1 MSTNLGNRISVTLSF
16 SGIFYGCIFFSKL
29 NLNQLHNV
37 SLHPLKRTRMKFIGF
52 LVFLVVFLM
61 GFSMLVFLGLFVGYW
76 LTLIG
81 LESVNPKIAHA
92 IIGHKEEESA
102 E

>member
-1 MSTNLGNRISVTLSF
+1 
-16 SGIFYGCIFFSKL
+16 
-29 NLNQLHNV
+29 
-37 SLHPLKRTRMKFIGF
+37 MKFIGF
-52 LVFLVVFLM
+52 LVFLIVFLM

-92 IIGHKEEESA
+92 IIGHKNESA

>member
-1 MSTNLGNRISVTLSF
+1 
-16 SGIFYGCIFFSKL
+16 
-29 NLNQLHNV
+29 
-37 SLHPLKRTRMKFIGF
+37 MKFIGF
-52 LVFLVVFLM
+52 LVFLVVALM
-61 GFSMLVFLGLFVGYW
+61 GFSMLAFLGLFVGYW

-81 LESVNPKIAHA
+81 LESVNAKIAHA

>member
-1 MSTNLGNRISVTLSF
+1 
-16 SGIFYGCIFFSKL
+16 
-29 NLNQLHNV
+29 
-37 SLHPLKRTRMKFIGF
+37 MKFFGF
-52 LVFLVVFLM
+52 LVFLIVFLM

-92 IIGHKEEESA
+92 IIGHKKESA

>member
-1 MSTNLGNRISVTLSF
+1 
-16 SGIFYGCIFFSKL
+16 
-29 NLNQLHNV
+29 
-37 SLHPLKRTRMKFIGF
+37 MKFLGF
-52 LVFLVVFLM
+52 LVFLVIALM
-61 GFSMLVFLGLFVGYW
+61 GFSMLAFLGLFVGYW